1 MIEVYGVSV
10 LEGVL
15 RKVLLDKVTLALE
28 QILEWERETKINV
41 WGKRIPLGGGNK

>member
-15 RKVLLDKVTLALE
+15 REVLLGKVMLTLE
-28 QILEWERETKINV
+28 QRLEWERETKINV
-41 WGKRIPLGGGNK
+41 WGKRIPISGGNK